1 MPLPVLTTV
10 SDVKSCVLDAKAAG
24 KTIAFVPTMGALHPG
39 HISLIEA
46 AKGENRF
53 VVASIFVN
61 PTQFNNAGDLKNYPR
76 TLEHD
81 IEMLEAAG
89 CDMLFAP
96 SVLEIYPTPDKGH
109 WDYGILSSSL
119 EGKFRPGHFDGV
131 LTVVK
136 RLFEIVTPQ
145 ISYFG
150 EKDFQQL
157 SHIRRFAKEEMPQIE
172 IVGCPTLR
180 ESDGLAMSSRNMRLS
195 AEERNTAL
203 HISRVLY
210 DMREK
215 KDDFSPAELEVYGR
229 TQLELVGGMELEY
242 LEIVDES
249 TFAPVPEWGEPF
261 QPIILVAAYVGEVRL
276 IDNMKLDTS
285 D

>member
-1 MPLPVLTTV
+1 
-10 SDVKSCVLDAKAAG
+10 
-24 KTIAFVPTMGALHPG
+24 
-39 HISLIEA
+39 
-46 AKGENRF
+46 
-53 VVASIFVN
+53 
-61 PTQFNNAGDLKNYPR
+61 
-76 TLEHD
+76 
-81 IEMLEAAG
+81 
-89 CDMLFAP
+89 
-96 SVLEIYPTPDKGH
+96 
-109 WDYGILSSSL
+109 
-119 EGKFRPGHFDGV
+119 
-131 LTVVK
+131 VVK
-136 RLFEIVTPQ
+136 RLFEIVIPQ

-215 KDDFSPAELEVYGR
+215 KNDFSPAELEVYGR